1 MTTNQEKCYS
11 LSFLIAT
18 PSSRTLD
25 GLFELTQHPSKALDT
40 CVAFGTT
47 EIQGHRQLCCAWRG
61 GPRTPSRIAYA
72 NLYCVFVKKPTF
84 FTNP

>member
-25 GLFELTQHPSKALDT
+25 GLFELTQHPSRALNLALCIALEPRDS
-40 CVAFGTT
+40 VWGGSPGT
-47 EIQGHRQLCCAWRG
+47 EV
-61 GPRTPSRIAYA
+61 PEYS
-72 NLYCVFVKKPTF
+72 
-84 FTNP
+84 

>member
-25 GLFELTQHPSKALDT
+25 GLFELTQACLEHCS
-40 CVAFGTT
+40 GTKRYKDSVWCGPLGT
-47 EIQGHRQLCCAWRG
+47 EVPEH
-61 GPRTPSRIAYA
+61 S
-72 NLYCVFVKKPTF
+72 
-84 FTNP
+84 